1 MPDTS
6 TPGNILHTKFTVSV
20 GSNTFSGIFRRHLA
34 PLTVGAL
41 VRALPFEGDI
51 ARLGEYIIHVKLPI
65 AVGIERAHTEFNT
78 GDVAFLPSF
87 GNLCFFTAASTTSR
101 PMSPVGKIIENI
113 SALSTVKSG
122 DKIRVYLKNAVM
134 QGKMYSWRI

>member
-122 DKIRVYLKNAVM
+122 DKIRVYCKGL
-134 QGKMYSWRI
+134 

>member
-41 VRALPFEGDI
+41 VRALPFEGDVT
-51 ARLGEYIIHVKLPI
+51 RLGENIIHVKLPI
-65 AVGIERAHTEFNT
+65 TVGIERARTEFNT

-101 PMSPVGKIIENI
+101 SMSPVGKIIENI

-122 DKIRVYLKNAVM
+122 DKIRVYCKGL
-134 QGKMYSWRI
+134 

>member
-65 AVGIERAHTEFNT
+65 TVGIERARTEFNT

-113 SALSTVKSG
+113 TALSTVKSG
-122 DKIRVYLKNAVM
+122 DKIRVYCKGL
-134 QGKMYSWRI
+134 

>member
-20 GSNTFSGIFRRHLA
+20 GSSTLSGIFQRHLA

-41 VRALPFEGDI
+41 VRALPFEGNI
-51 ARLGEYIIHVKLPI
+51 ARLGENIIHVTLPI
-65 AVGIERAHTEFNT
+65 TVGIERARTEFNT

-122 DKIRVYLKNAVM
+122 DKIRVYCKGL
-134 QGKMYSWRI
+134 

>member
-41 VRALPFEGDI
+41 VRALPFEGDVT
-51 ARLGEYIIHVKLPI
+51 RLGENIIHVKLPI
-65 AVGIERAHTEFNT
+65 TVGIERARTEFNT

-87 GNLCFFTAASTTSR
+87 GNLCFFTAAST
-101 PMSPVGKIIENI
+101 SPYNK
-113 SALSTVKSG
+113 
-122 DKIRVYLKNAVM
+122 RVFYHLIL
-134 QGKMYSWRI
+134 Q